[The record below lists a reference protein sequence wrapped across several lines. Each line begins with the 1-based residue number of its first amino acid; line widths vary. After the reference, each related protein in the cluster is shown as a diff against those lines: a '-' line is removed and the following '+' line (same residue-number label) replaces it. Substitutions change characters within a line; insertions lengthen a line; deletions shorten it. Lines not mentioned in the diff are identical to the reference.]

1 MAFVVQTMTVT
12 LPKLHAFF
20 SLIVYAE
27 IRVMSFNKLLGPPP
41 IS

>member
-1 MAFVVQTMTVT
+1 MVQNMNVT

-27 IRVMSFNKLLGPPP
+27 IRVMSFNKLLAAPPP
-41 IS
+41 PVS